1 MYRQQVTLIITLL
14 MILDGVMVIISGYG
28 AMYLHW
34 LTSGGSRYIE
44 DYLFLGIVLFVMF
57 ASNFIMGVLGLYS
70 DRRYTSVMQAVK
82 RITAS
87 VVVVFSIL
95 GVALYTLEM
104 YHVPRGFLGFFAVF
118 LLLGTMVNRVVLDI
132 LLDKVQRNGF
142 SARRILLIGN
152 GKRAKQTFEA
162 LIMQKS
168 WGHKIIG
175 FLSSEDEKKS
185 EENGVPWFGSLRDF
199 SRVLTT
205 ESVDEVVFA
214 LESEYNKDIK
224 EYLELCEK
232 MGVSYKIVPALYN
245 PESPFRLSVE
255 HILDIPTLSRETTG
269 INAWGLVYKRI
280 MDFVFGMV
288 GFVMFCSMYPVIAIL
303 IKMDSTG
310 PVLFTQKRVGRNGR
324 MFDIYKF
331 RSMYVDAEQKKK
343 DLENKNEM
351 KGLMFKMEN
360 DPRVTKVGRLL
371 RKTSLDEFPQFI
383 NVIKGE
389 MSLVGTRPPTLDE
402 VYQYEAWQRRRIS
415 MKPGIT
421 GLWQVSGRNKINDF
435 NEVVKLDLQYIDHWK
450 LIKDL
455 QILLLTVWVVMK
467 RKGAA

>member
-14 MILDGVMVIISGYG
+14 MILDGLMVIISGYS
-28 AMYLHW
+28 AMYLRW
-34 LTSGGSRYIE
+34 LTSGGTRYIE
-44 DYLFLGIVLFVMF
+44 DYLLLGIVLFVMF

-82 RITAS
+82 RISAS
-87 VVVVFSIL
+87 VIIVFSVL
-95 GVALYTLEM
+95 GVALYTLKM
-104 YHVPRGFLGFFAVF
+104 YNVPRGFLGLFALFV
-118 LLLGTMVNRVVLDI
+118 LLGTVLNRVVLDI

-142 SARRILLIGN
+142 SARRILLIGS
-152 GKRAKQTFEA
+152 GQRAMQTFKA
-162 LIMQKS
+162 LMLQKS

-175 FLSSEDEKKS
+175 FISPGDEKKL
-185 EENGVPWFGSLRDF
+185 EESGVPWLGSLKDF
-199 SRVLTT
+199 SHVLTA

-214 LESEYNKDIK
+214 LESEYSKDIK
-224 EYLELCEK
+224 EYLTLCEK
-232 MGVSYKIVPALYN
+232 MGVCYKIVPALYN
-245 PESPFRLSVE
+245 PESPFRLNVE
-255 HILDIPTLSRETTG
+255 HVLDIPTLSRETTG

-288 GFVMFCSMYPVIAIL
+288 GFAIFCMMYPFIAIL
-303 IKMDSTG
+303 IKKDSPG

-324 MFDIYKF
+324 VFDIYKF
-331 RSMYVDAEQKKK
+331 RTMYVDAEQRKKE
-343 DLENKNEM
+343 LEDKNEM

-360 DPRVTKVGRLL
+360 DPRVTKIGSFL

-389 MSLVGTRPPTLDE
+389 MSLVGTRPPTLEE
-402 VYQYEAWQRRRIS
+402 VCQYEAWQRRRIS

-421 GLWQVSGRNKINDF
+421 GLWQISGRNKINDF
-435 NEVVKLDLQYIDHWK
+435 NEVVKLDLQYIDQWK
-450 LIKDL
+450 FFKDL

>member
-14 MILDGVMVIISGYG
+14 MILDGLMVIISGYS
-28 AMYLHW
+28 AMYLR
-34 LTSGGSRYIE
+34 LFTSGGSRYIE

-57 ASNFIMGVLGLYS
+57 ASNFIMGVLDLYS

-82 RITAS
+82 RISAS
-87 VVVVFSIL
+87 VIIVFSIL
-95 GVALYTLEM
+95 GVALYTLKV
-104 YHVPRGFLGFFAVF
+104 YNVPRGFLGFFAIF
-118 LLLGTMVNRVVLDI
+118 LLLGTVMNRVVLDI
-132 LLDKVQRNGF
+132 LLDKVQCNGF

-152 GKRAKQTFEA
+152 GQRAKLTFEA
-162 LIMQKS
+162 LMMQKS

-175 FLSSEDEKKS
+175 FLSPEDEKIS
-185 EENGVPWFGSLRDF
+185 EESGVPWLGSLKDF
-199 SRVLTT
+199 FRVLTT

-214 LESEYNKDIK
+214 LESEYSKDIK

-232 MGVSYKIVPALYN
+232 MGVCYKIVPALYN

-255 HILDIPTLSRETTG
+255 HILDIPTLSRETTV
-269 INAWGLVYKRI
+269 INARGLVYKRV
-280 MDFVFGMV
+280 MDFVFGLV
-288 GFVMFCSMYPVIAIL
+288 GFAIFCIMYPFIALL
-303 IKMDSTG
+303 IKMDSPG

-324 MFDIYKF
+324 VFDIYKF
-331 RSMYVDAEQKKK
+331 RTMYMDAEQRKNELV
-343 DLENKNEM
+343 DKNEM

-360 DPRVTKVGRLL
+360 DPRVTRIGSFL

-389 MSLVGTRPPTLDE
+389 MSLVGTRPPTLEE
-402 VYQYEAWQRRRIS
+402 VCQYEAWQRRRIS

-421 GLWQVSGRNKINDF
+421 GLWQISGRNKINDF
-435 NEVVKLDLQYIDHWK
+435 NEVVKLDLQYIDQWK
-450 LIKDL
+450 FFRDL
-455 QILLLTVWVVMK
+455 QILFLTVWVVMK